1 MQQLVGGLNR
11 VVVVV
16 VVVVVG
22 SFGERAEGLPSPPP
36 AFRLCCSCSI
46 SSHSFV
52 AWEGASVFTPSRDVC
67 KLFGL

>member
-22 SFGERAEGLPSPPP
+22 SFGERAEGLPSPPL
-36 AFRLCCSCSI
+36 FVSVLFVLDVFLVLC
-46 SSHSFV
+46 SF
-52 AWEGASVFTPSRDVC
+52 
-67 KLFGL
+67 